1 MITSTEARVLVGEPQ
16 EGTLVGTILS
26 GRRARLHA
34 ATREE
39 AKAIALRQLAEGGI
53 AALSLN
59 AIGREMGLTGP
70 ALYRYFTNRDAVLT
84 DLIIDAYGDLATAVE
99 TVERPGDGTD
109 AAAALRAFATA
120 YRAWAVAQPHRYLLL
135 YGTPV
140 PGYVAPPETVSLA
153 RRIMAPLLDA
163 LATLPPPSPAP
174 GSPLAA
180 LDAQFA
186 AWAGATDQDA
196 AGPLLR
202 RGVTWWT
209 RLHGLLGLELAGHF
223 AGMGFDPAL
232 LYDAE
237 VTALLDGGDTATE
250 AAPAN

>member
-1 MITSTEARVLVGEPQ
+1 MTGELSEGVLMGA
-16 EGTLVGTILS
+16 TLS

-39 AKAIALRQLAEGGI
+39 VKAIALRQLAAGGI

-70 ALYRYFTNRDAVLT
+70 ALYRYFASRDALLT
-84 DLIIDAYGDLATAVE
+84 DLIVDAYADLAASVEAVAQAD
-99 TVERPGDGTD
+99 DGAD
-109 AAAALRAFATA
+109 AASSLRAFAAA
-120 YRAWAVAQPHRYLLL
+120 YRGWALAQPSRYLLL

-140 PGYVAPPETVSLA
+140 PGYVAPPETVVLA

-163 LATLPPPSPAP
+163 LVALPLPTVAPAA
-174 GSPLAA
+174 PLAA

-186 AWAGATDQDA
+186 AWSEAGGQAGGGA
-196 AGPLLR
+196 ALR
-202 RGVTWWT
+202 RGVTCWT

-237 VTALLDGGDTATE
+237 VDALLGVGG
-250 AAPAN
+250 

>member
-1 MITSTEARVLVGEPQ
+1 MTATR
-16 EGTLVGTILS
+16 T

-39 AKAIALRQLAEGGI
+39 AKTIALQQLAQGGI

-70 ALYRYFTNRDAVLT
+70 ALYRYFASRDAMLT
-84 DLIIDAYGDLATAVE
+84 DLIVDAYGDLAAAVE
-99 TVERPGDGTD
+99 AAVPADSDAVDARARLLSF
-109 AAAALRAFATA
+109 AAAYRGWAL
-120 YRAWAVAQPHRYLLL
+120 AQPHRYLLL

-140 PGYVAPPETVSLA
+140 PGYVAPPETVGLA
-153 RRIMAPLLDA
+153 RRIIAPLLAA
-163 LATLPPPSPAP
+163 LAALPMPAAAP
-174 GSPLAA
+174 GSPLAV

-186 AWAGATDQDA
+186 AWATATEHGD

-232 LYDAE
+232 LYEAE
-237 VTALLDGGDTATE
+237 VAALLDGVDSPTAR
-250 AAPAN
+250 ADRA